1 MSRQAHNWLIIG
13 GAGSGK
19 THYLSEVIASYW
31 PEDARKRRA
40 KHLVIINST
49 SQLSEFCAHT
59 EFVDL
64 EKLKNVYSVDGIE
77 KLIRFHK
84 SVHFEIAPG
93 DAEAF
98 LDVIGQACMRI
109 GKMGTTD
116 LELLLVMDEARHWVK
131 KGKMPPGLERIEA
144 EGRKFGVDP
153 IKATQRL
160 GSTGGDTIDLAAV
173 AQITRLVVLPMAELN
188 QRKRVMEMFGEI
200 PDPATLQRPDPVK
213 GWGGEYVVYDTL
225 TGEGIKVVR
234 NPDGSRVTE
243 ELRKVAA

>member
-1 MSRQAHNWLIIG
+1 MSRQAHNWLIVG

-19 THYLSEVIASYW
+19 SHYLSEVIAAYW
-31 PEDARKRRA
+31 PKEVSKRRCEF
-40 KHLVIINST
+40 LVVINST

-59 EFVDL
+59 EFVSL
-64 EKLKNVYSVDGIE
+64 EKLKNSYSVDGLE
-77 KLIRFHK
+77 RLIRFHK

-93 DAEAF
+93 DAVAF
-98 LDVIGQACMRI
+98 LDAIGQACLRL
-109 GKMGTTD
+109 GKMDTE
-116 LELLLVMDEARHWVK
+116 ELICLVVMDEARHWVK
-131 KGKMPPGLERIEA
+131 KGHMPAGLERIEA

-173 AQITRLVVLPMAELN
+173 AQVTRLVVLPMAELN

-200 PDPATLQRPDPVK
+200 PDPESLQRPDPQK
-213 GWGGEYVVYDTL
+213 GWGGEYVVWDCL

-234 NPDGSRVTE
+234 DSDGSRRTE
-243 ELRKVAA
+243 PLRAVA